1 MPEEE
6 PSSSTTRYRKLTEAQ
21 ITSIS
26 GAVSGFTATVA
37 KQPVQ
42 RLKWIRQVDAGPA
55 VPYNQVLQRQLAAD
69 GFFGL
74 FRGSTAAIAR
84 NVPHSALVYSFFPF
98 FERLVAQQLA
108 TPGGEPPKGSFATRF
123 WAGYATLFAATL
135 FTHPL
140 DTLRVRLSV
149 THGNPSTPTMIKSV
163 LDTGGFRAL
172 YQGFGATLVGAGP
185 RGAVGFGV
193 FETLKDG
200 KSNRLFS
207 CRVHAL

>member
-1 MPEEE
+1 MAEE
-6 PSSSTTRYRKLTEAQ
+6 PGPSTTRYRKLTEAQ

-98 FERLVAQQLA
+98 FERHVSQQLYGGEGAETRGCGRATARERRA
-108 TPGGEPPKGSFATRF
+108 TPRTIGEARGGGTGGDGCGHVST
-123 WAGYATLFAATL
+123 G
-135 FTHPL
+135 
-140 DTLRVRLSV
+140 DTLAE
-149 THGNPSTPTMIKSV
+149 PC
-163 LDTGGFRAL
+163 GGAR
-172 YQGFGATLVGAGP
+172 
-185 RGAVGFGV
+185 
-193 FETLKDG
+193 
-200 KSNRLFS
+200 
-207 CRVHAL
+207 

>member
-1 MPEEE
+1 MPDE
-6 PSSSTTRYRKLTEAQ
+6 PGPSTTRYRKLTEAQ

-135 FTHPL
+135 FTSCFIIMHDGLSYLFVNAGVEPDDCL
-140 DTLRVRLSV
+140 GSSNGTFGNGTSV
-149 THGNPSTPTMIKSV
+149 TGSS
-163 LDTGGFRAL
+163 
-172 YQGFGATLVGAGP
+172 
-185 RGAVGFGV
+185 
-193 FETLKDG
+193 
-200 KSNRLFS
+200 
-207 CRVHAL
+207 

>member
-1 MPEEE
+1 MAEE
-6 PSSSTTRYRKLTEAQ
+6 PGPSTTRYRKLTEAQ

-84 NVPHSALVYSFFPF
+84 NVPHSALVYTIYPQM
-98 FERLVAQQLA
+98 EQIVLAWQQQ
-108 TPGGEPPKGSFATRF
+108 
-123 WAGYATLFAATL
+123 
-135 FTHPL
+135 HI
-140 DTLRVRLSV
+140 LR
-149 THGNPSTPTMIKSV
+149 
-163 LDTGGFRAL
+163 
-172 YQGFGATLVGAGP
+172 
-185 RGAVGFGV
+185 
-193 FETLKDG
+193 
-200 KSNRLFS
+200 
-207 CRVHAL
+207 